1 MAVHS
6 QTMAQRARVS
16 VKVNNGPF
24 DWFDH
29 ICRWL
34 GTFFHATPHFQP
46 PGVYGTWDARREQYH
61 ELKAEAA
68 IDLVAAQKG
77 GTWSSQIYGMSL

>member
-6 QTMAQRARVS
+6 QTMAQRPRVS
-16 VKVNNGPF
+16 VKVNNRAF
-24 DWFDH
+24 EWFDH
-29 ICRWL
+29 ICRWF
-34 GTFFHATPHFQP
+34 GTFFQPAPHHQP
-46 PGVYGTWDARREQYH
+46 PGIYGTWDARREQYH
-61 ELKAEAA
+61 EMNAEAA